1 MSRLNQHISLKV
13 KQELALKPKMLQS
26 LKMLALPILELESY
40 IRQELQANPLLEL
53 REEKEDDDLQE
64 TSEDQSTPES
74 NTELEDVDSQ
84 EEVTEAQEE
93 ARQLTEVLDQ
103 WNEYHSNNEYQR
115 TESDKDYG
123 ESLIRY
129 EENSKEIFLAQL
141 YPLNLPEAEVDFI
154 TDMVDSSDIY
164 GFLTAGY
171 DLYKAARKYKIS
183 PRRADELHEIA
194 MQLSPK
200 GLTSRNISE
209 CLAAQLTEEQKANP
223 IILGMVTHQF
233 ENLIHRRYQL
243 IASHFNVAEDTIMT
257 YREQDRKSTRLN
269 SSHL

>member
-154 TDMVDSSDIY
+154 TDMVDSSEI
-164 GFLTAGY
+164 G
-171 DLYKAARKYKIS
+171 
-183 PRRADELHEIA
+183 RA
-194 MQLSPK
+194 S
-200 GLTSRNISE
+200 
-209 CLAAQLTEEQKANP
+209 C
-223 IILGMVTHQF
+223 
-233 ENLIHRRYQL
+233 
-243 IASHFNVAEDTIMT
+243 
-257 YREQDRKSTRLN
+257 RERV
-269 SSHL
+269 